1 MKNVTKDNR
10 MLSEV
15 LNDRSRVRDMRSTIR
30 MICQHSR
37 LVIKTAIENCLSS
50 KIFTYKMK

>member
-1 MKNVTKDNR
+1 

-15 LNDRSRVRDMRSTIR
+15 LNDISRVRDMRSTIR
-30 MICQHSR
+30 MVYQHSR
-37 LVIKTAIENCLSS
+37 LVIKTAIENYLSS